1 MRRWSTIRPRKPA
14 ELAARVVLSLLA
26 GLGEE
31 THRKRSDTFCRRHSF
46 FSDQISD
53 RDVVRRGGT
62 PGVTRACKTGSSGES
77 GDEWDGRAALG
88 CGPLS
93 S

>member
-1 MRRWSTIRPRKPA
+1 VFFEIRTRSSHRGPA
-14 ELAARVVLSLLA
+14 AVAQLKVGQSGGSA
-26 GLGEE
+26 GL
-31 THRKRSDTFCRRHSF
+31 RHGCECGDHSL

-62 PGVTRACKTGSSGES
+62 PGVTRACKTGSSGEN
-77 GDEWDGRAALG
+77 GDEWDVRPSLG